1 MNSEGVAGCTHHRP
15 AVVGA
20 GQMGQGHTDLSLT
33 RTSRLALQSQ
43 GRRRVAGVSGSG
55 VVAVQGGG
63 ISESPAMNGYGW
75 FPGLMAGV
83 DGESDEFGKTSDG
96 IK

>member
-20 GQMGQGHTDLSLT
+20 GQLGQGHTDLSLT
-33 RTSRLALQSQ
+33 RASCLALQGQ
-43 GRRRVAGVSGSG
+43 GRRGVAGVSGSG

-63 ISESPAMNGYGW
+63 ISLHERVWLVPW
-75 FPGLMAGV
+75 V
-83 DGESDEFGKTSDG
+83 DVGR
-96 IK
+96 